1 MKNILLK
8 LTALAITASM
18 LFVFA
23 SCGNDETETDNTTA
37 PVEPASVMTTTPAA
51 TEVPSE
57 GANETETGTE
67 TESATAPTDVSPV
80 NDNAAALQLYNDAAN
95 AIKSERPK
103 LYKKRNIAFK
113 GLKEDNPTLESMAAP
128 FIPEGEDETY
138 AAGTDYTNIFP
149 VIGESWSSKLTMA
162 DIKSITCEDK
172 GDTYSLVIYLN
183 DETIPTSV
191 SDYTQTITGR
201 AMAVNHG
208 DEIQKG
214 LGDAGTLTDWTQDY
228 YNCSIKAVINKST
241 GKMQS
246 CYHEMFFTMH
256 MSGKIL
262 FLNPN
267 DLQVRLQ
274 ITENYEVYY

>member
-1 MKNILLK
+1 
-8 LTALAITASM
+8 
-18 LFVFA
+18 
-23 SCGNDETETDNTTA
+23 
-37 PVEPASVMTTTPAA
+37 
-51 TEVPSE
+51 
-57 GANETETGTE
+57 
-67 TESATAPTDVSPV
+67 
-80 NDNAAALQLYNDAAN
+80 
-95 AIKSERPK
+95 
-103 LYKKRNIAFK
+103 
-113 GLKEDNPTLESMAAP
+113 
-128 FIPEGEDETY
+128 
-138 AAGTDYTNIFP
+138 
-149 VIGESWSSKLTMA
+149 MA